1 MRSSDA
7 TTTETGS
14 GVTLRTP
21 INAEATANARTEAE
35 AGPDP
40 VASLPMPP
48 APPHPVQDLG
58 TMIGFSPRILH
69 GCLGWHIAVQPGP
82 AVHAPV
88 SRLPPVL
95 WLTSALCPML
105 VLPPASAAVER
116 GHAVRV
122 PPAIRA
128 PNLRAW
134 EQAIVLIVRRNRE
147 AFRYRRD
154 GLATAAKA
162 TASPRPAASR
172 PGAAVADAAGS
183 AHGKDLMHRGTH
195 RALRSEAQAAG
206 LPPIADV
213 FATTPGARAALCL
226 EDLVRRESAASVM
239 RDPAAAASWSAARPT
254 SAFTVT
260 ATPAH
265 AEHPLRRENG
275 TSATFLSA
283 TSAKASGD
291 GASSNPP
298 PATANALSAQDPV
311 HRETATSH
319 RGGTE
324 APIPPRAQAAA
335 TPGNVE
341 DPTRREAPSPRTGP
355 LRNGNPRGN
364 PNLAP
369 RCGAR
374 TRQGCPCKGPAMRNG
389 RCRMHGGK
397 STGPRTAEGLARLR
411 AAARARH
418 GGEAAAEARAFTRSC
433 RVLIRHTR
441 ALLALVERP
450 AENRPALGAK
460 ALFDALPPLPLAV
473 PLCGPLLPPG
483 QRTDGRSPYA
493 VRADLPDQPSGP
505 GDLATAGRGFGPFPA
520 LHPPHAMRQD
530 RVRREKQ
537 PLSRLPAAR
546 GALPDLAQAVRP
558 PAGATAVREY
568 SPRP

>member
-1 MRSSDA
+1 
-7 TTTETGS
+7 
-14 GVTLRTP
+14 
-21 INAEATANARTEAE
+21 
-35 AGPDP
+35 
-40 VASLPMPP
+40 
-48 APPHPVQDLG
+48 
-58 TMIGFSPRILH
+58 
-69 GCLGWHIAVQPGP
+69 
-82 AVHAPV
+82 
-88 SRLPPVL
+88 
-95 WLTSALCPML
+95 
-105 VLPPASAAVER
+105 
-116 GHAVRV
+116 
-122 PPAIRA
+122 
-128 PNLRAW
+128 
-134 EQAIVLIVRRNRE
+134 
-147 AFRYRRD
+147 
-154 GLATAAKA
+154 
-162 TASPRPAASR
+162 
-172 PGAAVADAAGS
+172 
-183 AHGKDLMHRGTH
+183 
-195 RALRSEAQAAG
+195 
-206 LPPIADV
+206 
-213 FATTPGARAALCL
+213 ARAALCL

-418 GGEAAAEARAFTRSC
+418 GGEAAAEARAFARSC
-433 RVLIRHTR
+433 RVLIRDTR
-441 ALLALVERP
+441 ALLALAEMP
-450 AENRPALGAK
+450 ADNRPALDPE
-460 ALFDALPPLPLAV
+460 ALFDALMPV
-473 PLCGPLLPPG
+473 PQAGLPPG
-483 QRTDGRSPYA
+483 PTQPPSEQTGGRRPCTVRT
-493 VRADLPDQPSGP
+493 VLPDPPCGH
-505 GDLATAGRGFGPFPA
+505 GDLATAGLGF
-520 LHPPHAMRQD
+520 HAF
-530 RVRREKQ
+530 
-537 PLSRLPAAR
+537 
-546 GALPDLAQAVRP
+546 
-558 PAGATAVREY
+558 T
-568 SPRP
+568 